1 MNAGP
6 AETNRLAVVL
16 TGGGARAAYQ
26 VGVLR
31 AVARHFPDT
40 RFDIVTGVSAGAIN
54 ALFLASRQ
62 TPLKETIEELCGL
75 WESLRTQSVFR
86 VDALS
91 LARHLVTWGFRLA
104 FGGGSLKPRV
114 QGFIDTSPL
123 RDLLGRV
130 FPHDEHGV
138 ILGVIENVQRCDPDA
153 IAITTLNYTT
163 GQTVTWVDGCNIETW
178 ARPLRR
184 AVMTKFTVDH
194 VMASASLPI
203 IFPAV
208 RLGDSWH
215 GDGGIRLTAPLSP
228 ALHLGAE
235 RILAIS
241 TSHAKTFEEAAQ
253 HQTVGYPPP
262 AQILGQLMS
271 AVFLDVIDE
280 DALRLERSNEFLR
293 ELPPEQRRGYRPV
306 DLVIVRPSRDLSAL
320 AARYEPL
327 LPRGFRFLMR
337 SLGTRETSRPD
348 FLSLL
353 MFERNYLSEMIAVGA
368 EDGEKRIKDIARLLG
383 VAAGRPRVEAPLK
396 T

>member
-1 MNAGP
+1 MDAP
-6 AETNRLAVVL
+6 AAQSNRLAVVL

-40 RFDIVTGVSAGAIN
+40 RFDIITGVSAGAIN

-62 TPLKETIEELCGL
+62 AALLETIAELSEL
-75 WESLRTQSVFR
+75 WENLRIESVFR

-91 LARHLVTWGFRLA
+91 LARHLITWGFRLVS
-104 FGGGSLKPRV
+104 GGSSQKPRV
-114 QGFIDTSPL
+114 KGLIDTSPL
-123 RDLLGRV
+123 RDLLDRV
-130 FPHDEHGV
+130 FPHDERGV
-138 ILGVIENVQRCDPDA
+138 ILGVKESVRRCDPDA

-163 GQTVTWVDGCNIETW
+163 GQTVTWVDGCEIETW

-184 AVMTKFTVDH
+184 AVRTDFTVDH

-203 IFPAV
+203 LFPAV

-241 TSHAKTFEEAAQ
+241 TSHAKSFEEAGQ

-280 DALRLERSNEFLR
+280 DALRLQRSNEFLR
-293 ELPPEQRRGYRPV
+293 EIPPEQRRGYRPV
-306 DLVIVRPSRDLSAL
+306 DLVVVRPSRDLSML

-327 LPRGFRFLMR
+327 LPRGFRFLTR
-337 SLGTRETSRPD
+337 SLGTRETSRPEL
-348 FLSLL
+348 LSLL
-353 MFERNYLSEMIAVGA
+353 MFEKNYLREMMDIGA
-368 EDGEKRIKDIARLLG
+368 ADTEKRIEDIGRLFRSSG
-383 VAAGRPRVEAPLK
+383 GEAQRRAGS
-396 T
+396 

>member
-1 MNAGP
+1 MADS
-6 AETNRLAVVL
+6 NRLAVVL

-40 RFDIVTGVSAGAIN
+40 RFDIITGVSAGAIN

-62 TPLKETIEELCGL
+62 TALPETIAELSGL
-75 WESLRTQSVFR
+75 WESLRIQSVFR
-86 VDALS
+86 VDAVS
-91 LARHLVTWGFRLA
+91 LARHLITWGFRLVA
-104 FGGGSLKPRV
+104 GGSLKPRV
-114 QGFIDTSPL
+114 KGLIDTSPL

-130 FPHDEHGV
+130 FSHDDRGV
-138 ILGVIENVQRCDPDA
+138 IDGVKESVRRCDPDA

-163 GQTVTWVDGCNIETW
+163 GQTVTWVDGCEIETW

-184 AVMTKFTVDH
+184 AVMAEFTVDH
-194 VMASASLPI
+194 VMASAALPI

-241 TSHAKTFEEAAQ
+241 TSHAKTFEEAGQ

-280 DALRLERSNEFLR
+280 DALRLQRSNEFLR
-293 ELPPEQRRGYRPV
+293 DLPPEQRRGYRPV
-306 DLVIVRPSRDLSAL
+306 DLVIVRPSRDLSTL

-353 MFERNYLSEMIAVGA
+353 MFERNYLREMMDIGA
-368 EDGEKRIKDIARLLG
+368 ADTEKRIEDIGRLLG
-383 VAAGRPRVEAPLK
+383 VAASPAPALK

>member
-1 MNAGP
+1 MADS
-6 AETNRLAVVL
+6 NRLAVVL

-40 RFDIVTGVSAGAIN
+40 RFDIITGVSAGAIN

-62 TPLKETIEELCGL
+62 TALPETIAELSGL
-75 WESLRTQSVFR
+75 WESLRIQSVFR
-86 VDALS
+86 VDAVS
-91 LARHLVTWGFRLA
+91 LARHLITWGFRLVA
-104 FGGGSLKPRV
+104 GGSLKPRV
-114 QGFIDTSPL
+114 KGLIDTSPL

-130 FPHDEHGV
+130 FSHDDRGV
-138 ILGVIENVQRCDPDA
+138 IDGVKESVRRCDPDA

-163 GQTVTWVDGCNIETW
+163 GQTVTWVDGCEIETW

-184 AVMTKFTVDH
+184 AVMTEFTVDH
-194 VMASASLPI
+194 VMASAALPI

-241 TSHAKTFEEAAQ
+241 TSHAKTFEEAGQ

-280 DALRLERSNEFLR
+280 DALRLQRSNEFLR
-293 ELPPEQRRGYRPV
+293 DLPPEQRRGYRPV
-306 DLVIVRPSRDLSAL
+306 DLVIVRPSRDLSTL

-353 MFERNYLSEMIAVGA
+353 MFERNYLREMMDIGA
-368 EDGEKRIKDIARLLG
+368 ADTEKRIEDIGRLLG
-383 VAAGRPRVEAPLK
+383 VAASPAPALK